1 MNELHLVEL
10 GQYGVVMDV
19 DHVNTMVTL
28 EALEK
33 EKNRLAEGEFKVIRR
48 HSADELVVGF
58 DEYKR
63 FVEERAN
70 ALSN

>member
-19 DHVNTMVTL
+19 DHVNTLVTL

>member
-19 DHVNTMVTL
+19 DHVNTLVTL

-33 EKNRLAEGEFKVIRR
+33 EKNLLAEGEFKVIRR